1 MADTIFDTAWKTSE
15 QIRDRAFSIDEFR
28 MTPGMISNLANELSR
43 QASDMRIAFGRANKM
58 ANLNKVRTKWRWK
71 RFGEALHDLP
81 QMTPNSFSIGLTWPC
96 VTQISICDMKYRET
110 LA

>member
-43 QASDMRIAFGRANKM
+43 QASDMRIAFRRANKM
-58 ANLNKVRTKWRWK
+58 ANLELLESRI
-71 RFGEALHDLP
+71 ADLRK
-81 QMTPNSFSIGLTWPC
+81 TNRDLGGK
-96 VTQISICDMKYRET
+96 ISRLQSAAVGVHMDAYN
-110 LA
+110 LAHPTSD